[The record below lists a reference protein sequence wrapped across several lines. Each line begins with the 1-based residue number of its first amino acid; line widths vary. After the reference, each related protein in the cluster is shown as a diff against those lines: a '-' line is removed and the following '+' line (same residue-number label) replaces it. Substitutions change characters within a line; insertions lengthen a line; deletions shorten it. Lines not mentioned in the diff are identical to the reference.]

1 MVTTSSQ
8 ARRRGRP
15 PKGEAGDT
23 KAELLAA
30 ALRLFARHG
39 YAGTSIRAI
48 AREVGL
54 SESVLYAH
62 FGSKRAIFEAVL
74 AMLGPQSA
82 AAVLRD
88 TDPALLDADPPGF
101 VRTLAAR
108 IMQSWDT
115 PEARQLISLMSH
127 DGLTHDPLLAG
138 AIGAALG
145 QLAVIFEH
153 WISSGPHRPRPG
165 RARRPRLRPDRP
177 AGPGQAAVAA
187 RRRQRPRTGGPPG
200 TGPRGMPSSSPALS
214 SGPAGPPSSAGSA
227 AAWLPSPGE
236 GWGVPYRP
244 TTAQSARGDDG
255 RPQGRGGVSAAAS
268 ALAGVLVR
276 QPRSAAISGA
286 RRARCRAGGEG
297 DGGGR
302 RSRAA

>member
-1 MVTTSSQ
+1 MVTTTGSQ

-15 PKGEAGDT
+15 PKDEAGDT

-88 TDPALLDADPPGF
+88 TDPVLLDADPAGF
-101 VRTLAAR
+101 IRTLAAR
-108 IMQSWDT
+108 IMRSWDT
-115 PEARQLISLMSH
+115 PEARQLISLMGH
-127 DGLTHDPLLAG
+127 DGLTHDPLLAD

-145 QLAVIFEH
+145 QLAKMFEH
-153 WISSGPHRPRPG
+153 WISSGRIDPELGEPADLAYALMAPLAQARLLWLHADASAQDRRTARD
-165 RARRPRLRPDRP
+165 RAARHAEFFAGAVFRP
-177 AGPGQAAVAA
+177 A
-187 RRRQRPRTGGPPG
+187 RQ
-200 TGPRGMPSSSPALS
+200 
-214 SGPAGPPSSAGSA
+214 
-227 AAWLPSPGE
+227 
-236 GWGVPYRP
+236 
-244 TTAQSARGDDG
+244 D
-255 RPQGRGGVSAAAS
+255 
-268 ALAGVLVR
+268 
-276 QPRSAAISGA
+276 
-286 RRARCRAGGEG
+286 
-297 DGGGR
+297 
-302 RSRAA
+302 

>member
-15 PKGEAGDT
+15 PKGQAGDT

-74 AMLGPQSA
+74 AMLGPQTTA
-82 AAVLRD
+82 AALRD
-88 TDPALLDADPPGF
+88 TDPVLLDADPPGF
-101 VRTLAAR
+101 VRALAAR

-127 DGLTHDPLLAG
+127 DGLIHDPLLAG
-138 AIGAALG
+138 AIDEALV
-145 QLAVIFEH
+145 QLAVIFER
-153 WISSGPHRPRPG
+153 WIAAG
-165 RARRPRLRPDRP
+165 RIDPRLGEPADLAYALVAPLAQARVLWLHADATAQDRQTGLDRAARHADFFASAVFP
-177 AGPGQAAVAA
+177 AGQ
-187 RRRQRPRTGGPPG
+187 
-200 TGPRGMPSSSPALS
+200 PA
-214 SGPAGPPSSAGSA
+214 
-227 AAWLPSPGE
+227 
-236 GWGVPYRP
+236 
-244 TTAQSARGDDG
+244 
-255 RPQGRGGVSAAAS
+255 
-268 ALAGVLVR
+268 
-276 QPRSAAISGA
+276 
-286 RRARCRAGGEG
+286 
-297 DGGGR
+297 
-302 RSRAA
+302 

>member
-15 PKGEAGDT
+15 PKGAAGDT

-48 AREVGL
+48 AREVSL

-74 AMLGPQSA
+74 ARLGPQSA
-82 AAVLRD
+82 ATVLRD
-88 TDPALLDADPPGF
+88 ADPALLDADPPGF
-101 VRTLAAR
+101 VRALAAR

-127 DGLTHDPLLAG
+127 DGLIHDPLLTG

-145 QLAVIFEH
+145 ELAVIFER
-153 WISSGPHRPRPG
+153 WIGAG
-165 RARRPRLRPDRP
+165 RIDRRLGEPADLAYALIAPLAQARLLWLHADATAQDRRT
-177 AGPGQAAVAA
+177 ARDQAARHAEFFA
-187 RRRQRPRTGGPPG
+187 R
-200 TGPRGMPSSSPALS
+200 AVF
-214 SGPAGPPSSAGSA
+214 GPA
-227 AAWLPSPGE
+227 
-236 GWGVPYRP
+236 
-244 TTAQSARGDDG
+244 
-255 RPQGRGGVSAAAS
+255 PQR
-268 ALAGVLVR
+268 
-276 QPRSAAISGA
+276 
-286 RRARCRAGGEG
+286 
-297 DGGGR
+297 
-302 RSRAA
+302 

>member
-1 MVTTSSQ
+1 MVTSSR

-15 PKGEAGDT
+15 PKSQAGDT

-74 AMLGPQSA
+74 AMLGPQTTA
-82 AAVLRD
+82 AALLD

-101 VRTLAAR
+101 VRALAAR
-108 IMQSWDT
+108 LMQSWDT

-138 AIGAALG
+138 AIEDALA

-153 WISSGPHRPRPG
+153 WIATGRIDPG
-165 RARRPRLRPDRP
+165 LGEPADLSYALVAPLAQARLLWLHADATVQDRRTGLDRAARH
-177 AGPGQAAVAA
+177 AGFFASAVFPPGQQA
-187 RRRQRPRTGGPPG
+187 
-200 TGPRGMPSSSPALS
+200 
-214 SGPAGPPSSAGSA
+214 
-227 AAWLPSPGE
+227 
-236 GWGVPYRP
+236 
-244 TTAQSARGDDG
+244 
-255 RPQGRGGVSAAAS
+255 
-268 ALAGVLVR
+268 
-276 QPRSAAISGA
+276 
-286 RRARCRAGGEG
+286 
-297 DGGGR
+297 
-302 RSRAA
+302 

>member
-1 MVTTSSQ
+1 VTVTTSQ

-15 PKGEAGDT
+15 PKGQAGDT

-74 AMLGPQSA
+74 AMLGPQTA
-82 AAVLRD
+82 AAALRD

-101 VRTLAAR
+101 VRALAGR

-115 PEARQLISLMSH
+115 HEARQLISLMSH

-138 AIGAALG
+138 AIAGALAE
-145 QLAVIFEH
+145 LAVIFER
-153 WISSGPHRPRPG
+153 WIAAGRIDPGLGEPADLAYTLIAPLALARLLWLHADATAEERRAALDRAARHAQFFASAVFRP
-165 RARRPRLRPDRP
+165 
-177 AGPGQAAVAA
+177 GPGQQA
-187 RRRQRPRTGGPPG
+187 
-200 TGPRGMPSSSPALS
+200 
-214 SGPAGPPSSAGSA
+214 
-227 AAWLPSPGE
+227 
-236 GWGVPYRP
+236 
-244 TTAQSARGDDG
+244 
-255 RPQGRGGVSAAAS
+255 
-268 ALAGVLVR
+268 
-276 QPRSAAISGA
+276 
-286 RRARCRAGGEG
+286 
-297 DGGGR
+297 
-302 RSRAA
+302 